1 MNEQTRLVHN
11 AKSVLNIIGER
22 KAMLSDG
29 VLVVCFSQD
38 EFDKVNDHLKAIIQ
52 IAENK

>member
-29 VLVVCFSQD
+29 VLVVCLSQE
-38 EFDKVNDHLKAIIQ
+38 EFDKINNHLKAIIK
-52 IAENK
+52 IAEDK